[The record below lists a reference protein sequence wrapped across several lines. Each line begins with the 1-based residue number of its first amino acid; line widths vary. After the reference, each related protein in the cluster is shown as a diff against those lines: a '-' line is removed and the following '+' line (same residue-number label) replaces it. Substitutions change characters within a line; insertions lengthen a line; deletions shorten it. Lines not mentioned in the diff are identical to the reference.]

1 MIKKVNQE
9 TYIKVLKE
17 LMLQRVETTFWKWE
31 YERQYWNT
39 LGLLIICLGELAFII
54 WFILFT
60 K

>member
-31 YERQYWNT
+31 YERQQWAT
-39 LGLLIICLGELAFII
+39 FAWFLIAMIELVIF